1 MLRRRIRRV
10 SQKKRLPNSRLD
22 AAAAHSPQEAAAAV
36 AVVVEGAGGAAAAVV
51 GVVEGAGGAAVIVVG
66 VGAGVGG
73 VAAAAAAAAAV
84 AVVVVGVGGV
94 AAAAAVVVANVP
106 GGIAAVGTVI
116 SAEEAT
122 RVLGEV
128 AVAVAVENATESD
141 RVDRP
146 VVIVARRQSVA
157 RALSARAKTQKPRT
171 RPAPPRLK
179 RSKRHLQGLTQA
191 NLI

>member
-1 MLRRRIRRV
+1 M
-10 SQKKRLPNSRLD
+10 SQKKRLPNSGCRVATSRLD
-22 AAAAHSPQEAAAAV
+22 AAAAHGPQEVAAAV
-36 AVVVEGAGGAAAAVV
+36 AVVVEGAGGVAAAVV
-51 GVVEGAGGAAVIVVG
+51 GVVEGAGGAAVTVVG
-66 VGAGVGG
+66 VGAGAEG
-73 VAAAAAAAAAV
+73 AAAAV
-84 AVVVVGVGGV
+84 AVVVVGVAG
-94 AAAAAVVVANVP
+94 AAVAVANVP

-116 SAEEAT
+116 SAGEAT

-141 RVDRP
+141 RADRP

-157 RALSARAKTQKPRT
+157 RALSARAKIQKPRT

-179 RSKRHLQGLTQA
+179 RSKRHLQGLTQV

>member
-1 MLRRRIRRV
+1 MLRPRMRTV

-66 VGAGVGG
+66 VGAGAEG
-73 VAAAAAAAAAV
+73 AAAAV
-84 AVVVVGVGGV
+84 AVVVMGVGGV
-94 AAAAAVVVANVP
+94 AAAVAVVVANVP

-116 SAEEAT
+116 SAGEAT

-141 RVDRP
+141 RADRP

-157 RALSARAKTQKPRT
+157 RALSARAKIQKPRT

-179 RSKRHLQGLTQA
+179 RSKRHLQGLTQV